1 MIKVGVRIPEG
12 RRTRSRELGEA
23 REDLE
28 MVMGQAKV
36 LDKDWARGK
45 IAVTEEELKTSP
57 IPRKVEMTAMTAMV
71 ALVIRDLMGDRRT
84 MVTVRLELEGRMKM
98 KMRSR
103 VS

>member
-1 MIKVGVRIPEG
+1 MRVEIDPME
-12 RRTRSRELGEA
+12 T
-23 REDLE
+23 
-28 MVMGQAKV
+28 MVV
-36 LDKDWARGK
+36 LTKN
-45 IAVTEEELKTSP
+45 L
-57 IPRKVEMTAMTAMV
+57 PRKVEMTAMTAMV